1 MLIREEQLQHWI
13 EHFYGYGSWEA
24 KVWFIAHEESGG
36 DLPEELSEKLFAFHN
51 VLPTGESHA
60 LCDIRA
66 LYQQVYFRAEGPR
79 AALFK
84 TFYDYRFGEH
94 AVLHGTW
101 KNLIAFIHGYQE
113 KKIEDLLSYQQAH
126 LAQPSAKNEA
136 LIKLYPLPAHDH
148 AWYYSWLDLSPAM
161 GFLKTRSKYQEHLYS
176 HRIQTIL
183 QNIKDYKP
191 EVVLMYGM
199 ANINSLKQSIQE
211 FFPSAKFSMVKA
223 IKQQIPQHHKTQVEG
238 TTILL
243 TTQVPSLRHNRVE
256 TGFDWEA
263 LGRLVK

>member
-1 MLIREEQLQHWI
+1 MLIKEEQLVHWI
-13 EHFYGYGSWEA
+13 DHFYGYGSWEA

-36 DLPEELSEKLFAFHN
+36 DLPEELSEKLASFFDASHN
-51 VLPTGESHA
+51 INDLRLH
-60 LCDIRA
+60 DIRA
-66 LYQQVYFRAEGPR
+66 LYKQVNFRVEGPR

-84 TFYDYRFGEH
+84 TFFDYRFGDN

-101 KNLIAFIHGYQE
+101 KNLIAFIHGYQG
-113 KKIEDLLSYQQAH
+113 KKIKDLLSYQQKH
-126 LAQPSAKNEA
+126 LAQPSARSEA

-148 AWYYSWLDLSPAM
+148 AWYYSWLDLSPALK
-161 GFLKTRSKYQEHLYS
+161 FLKTRSMYQEHMYA

-183 QNIKDYKP
+183 QNIVKYQP

-199 ANINSLKQSIQE
+199 ENINTLKQSIQG

-223 IKQQIPQHHKTQVEG
+223 IKQQIPQHHRTTVDG

-243 TTQVPSLRHNRVE
+243 TTQVPSLRHNRIE

-263 LGRLVK
+263 VGKLV